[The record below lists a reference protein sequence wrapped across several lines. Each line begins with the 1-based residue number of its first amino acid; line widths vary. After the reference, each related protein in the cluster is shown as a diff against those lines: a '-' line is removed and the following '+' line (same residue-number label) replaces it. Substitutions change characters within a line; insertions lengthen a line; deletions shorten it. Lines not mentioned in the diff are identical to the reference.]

1 MITRFIQIQT
11 EDLLRIND
19 NHARHLYPRNS
30 SEVGKLVLFP
40 SLPSLQ
46 SLKGLVKSNGH
57 GSRFGC
63 LGGLG
68 GWLVLYLLSK
78 YCSCLGHNKG
88 RHTRQVDTLVIAG
101 ALASGTSNLGCKDQA
116 SEISTSYIFPCF
128 LHVHFVPVRN
138 SHRFLQCLKKS
149 FWAKVAQSLSRAW
162 TLLFEAKPQIIG
174 ILCLSWINLCWR
186 IVEHP

>member
-1 MITRFIQIQT
+1 MITRFIQVQT

-78 YCSCLGHNKG
+78 YCSCLGPNKG

-138 SHRFLQCLKKS
+138 SHRFLQCLKKRAS
-149 FWAKVAQSLSRAW
+149 GPRLHNPFHVLGPYFSKPSLRSLGYSACRESTFA
-162 TLLFEAKPQIIG
+162 G
-174 ILCLSWINLCWR
+174 G
-186 IVEHP
+186 

>member
-1 MITRFIQIQT
+1 MITRFIQVQT

-57 GSRFGC
+57 APKFGC

-68 GWLVLYLLSK
+68 GW
-78 YCSCLGHNKG
+78 SCIH
-88 RHTRQVDTLVIAG
+88 HTRQVDTLVIAG
-101 ALASGTSNLGCKDQA
+101 ALASGTSNLGCKDQV
-116 SEISTSYIFPCF
+116 SEISTSYIFSCS

-138 SHRFLQCLKKS
+138 SHRFLQCLKRTS
-149 FWAKVAQSLSRAW
+149 GPRLHNPFHVLGPYFWKPSLRSLGYSACRESTFA
-162 TLLFEAKPQIIG
+162 G
-174 ILCLSWINLCWR
+174 G
-186 IVEHP
+186 